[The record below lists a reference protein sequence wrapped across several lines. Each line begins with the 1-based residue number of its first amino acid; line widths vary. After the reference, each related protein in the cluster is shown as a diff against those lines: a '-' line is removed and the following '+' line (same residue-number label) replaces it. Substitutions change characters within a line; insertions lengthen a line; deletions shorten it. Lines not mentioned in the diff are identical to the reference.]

1 MYNDFV
7 VITKDILYV
16 SDRQYEITL
25 YKNEKNFQSPVQC
38 IEGQRVIEL
47 KVNVQYR
54 NYIEEEEENFI
65 DQFRAHKGHS
75 NYND

>member
-16 SDRQYEITL
+16 SDRQYEITS
-25 YKNEKNFQSPVQC
+25 YKNEKKFQSPVQC
-38 IEGQRVIEL
+38 IHVIEL

-65 DQFRAHKGHS
+65 DQLRAHKGHS

>member
-7 VITKDILYV
+7 VITKDIVYV
-16 SDRQYEITL
+16 SDRQYEITS
-25 YKNEKNFQSPVQC
+25 YKNEKKIQSPVQC
-38 IEGQRVIEL
+38 IHVIEL

-54 NYIEEEEENFI
+54 NYIEEEEEENLI
-65 DQFRAHKGHS
+65 DQLRAHKGHS